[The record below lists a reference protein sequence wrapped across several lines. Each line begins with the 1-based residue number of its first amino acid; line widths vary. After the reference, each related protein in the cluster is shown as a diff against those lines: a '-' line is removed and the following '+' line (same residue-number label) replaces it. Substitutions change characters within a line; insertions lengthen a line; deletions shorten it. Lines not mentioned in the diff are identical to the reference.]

1 VYQETVSY
9 GTKIGN
15 GSWDGVVGLVS
26 NGVVD
31 IGVGGFTV
39 TKERSE
45 VVMFTDTIEYSRYDP
60 MVKFSLCC
68 GKGKC
73 NLFRRNLPDFSIFIY
88 GALYLMF
95 TSERVS
101 VE

>member
-1 VYQETVSY
+1 VYQETDAY
-9 GTKIGN
+9 GAKIGN
-15 GSWDGVVGLVS
+15 GSWNGVVGLVS
-26 NGVVD
+26 NGVED

-68 GKGKC
+68 ELGKSNFLCGPLRIV
-73 NLFRRNLPDFSIFIY
+73 NSFAVLINYFSLPF
-88 GALYLMF
+88 
-95 TSERVS
+95 V
-101 VE
+101 